1 MTRRRRD
8 PRAETLAL
16 TTSTQPRRRIARGTP
31 TTAST
36 TTGRRR
42 RDPRA
47 ERAGA
52 SVQVGSRRRF
62 DWSGAALS
70 QTQIRETTAA
80 GPAVRIIEDPAFLVL
95 VVPDQPRGELTSHD
109 RQLIAAG
116 RILADA
122 GGGAVAVLAPD
133 RDATDDLATAGADR
147 LIKVSSELFIA
158 YCPELRAASVLDA
171 IKTLKPR
178 HVLFPESA
186 DGGSDLARRVAA
198 STGERLFPG
207 VQNLTPTNA
216 GRRARGGSSELSH
229 TPARLMTIAL
239 DAVPPLEDARH
250 EARVVDTLSP
260 DSITPGIRRSHPLP
274 VDPDQLSLAEA
285 DFIVSAGNG
294 ITDWAS
300 FAELATTLGATRG
313 GSRVVCDAG
322 YLPRDRQIGASGTLV
337 TARCYFAL
345 GIAGAPQHLQGI
357 TEVKHVIAV
366 NTDLHAEMIKRADLA
381 IVADAQAVMPALI
394 RYARERRNAQNHG

>member
-8 PRAETLAL
+8 PRAEALAL

-31 TTAST
+31 TTASI

-70 QTQIRETTAA
+70 QTQTRESVAA
-80 GPAVRIIEDPAFLVL
+80 GPAVRIIEDPAFVVL

-109 RQLIAAG
+109 RQLIAAS

-158 YCPELRAASVLDA
+158 YCPS
-171 IKTLKPR
+171 
-178 HVLFPESA
+178 SA
-186 DGGSDLARRVAA
+186 
-198 STGERLFPG
+198 P
-207 VQNLTPTNA
+207 
-216 GRRARGGSSELSH
+216 
-229 TPARLMTIAL
+229 PA
-239 DAVPPLEDARH
+239 
-250 EARVVDTLSP
+250 
-260 DSITPGIRRSHPLP
+260 
-274 VDPDQLSLAEA
+274 
-285 DFIVSAGNG
+285 
-294 ITDWAS
+294 
-300 FAELATTLGATRG
+300 
-313 GSRVVCDAG
+313 C
-322 YLPRDRQIGASGTLV
+322 
-337 TARCYFAL
+337 
-345 GIAGAPQHLQGI
+345 
-357 TEVKHVIAV
+357 
-366 NTDLHAEMIKRADLA
+366 
-381 IVADAQAVMPALI
+381 
-394 RYARERRNAQNHG
+394 